1 MKIRY
6 LVLLVLFC
14 FCISLQINAQ
24 NIGDIFLKVPNRYF
38 KNTLTSKP
46 LNNEVKQKLLSA
58 QKAEGFV
65 LNLYDPKNAYINIIT
80 DTDSESLAFVMT
92 YWKFTDGLLIA
103 IVTQNSAMCADI
115 TSEITFLTYKNGQF
129 QDVSKTFTP
138 VISLK
143 SFEFDPKFAQ
153 EVKKFENQ
161 KDIALWILPQK
172 GKEIKIR
179 SMIYE
184 CNDDFLPQP
193 LNYYT
198 LTPISLSKYQ
208 LVKKPFNE
216 DDF

>member
-1 MKIRY
+1 MKKLFAFIFI
-6 LVLLVLFC
+6 LLFK
-14 FCISLQINAQ
+14 ISSVKAQ
-24 NIGDIFLKVPNRYF
+24 NIGELFMKVPNQYF
-38 KNTLTSKP
+38 KNTLTNKP
-46 LNNEVKQKLLSA
+46 ITNTIKQKLLA
-58 QKAEGFV
+58 TQKAEGFI
-65 LNLYDPKNAYINIIT
+65 LNLYDARNGYLNFIT

-103 IVTQNSAMCADI
+103 IVTQNSAICADI

-129 QDVSKTFTP
+129 QDVSKTFMPKLT
-138 VISLK
+138 LK

-153 EVKKFENQ
+153 EIKKFENH
-161 KDIALWILPQK
+161 KNIAYWILPQK

-184 CNDDFLPQP
+184 CNDDFLPKP

-198 LTPISLSKYQ
+198 LTPSSLSKYQ
-208 LVKKPFNE
+208 LIKKPFNE